1 MDVVLHLNNESEL
14 AVLEPLFQHM
24 NLRYEKKAKPKE
36 RSEADRIALLAR
48 LNYWSSQ
55 IKGSSFGDAV
65 EYQKE
70 VRKDRPLPFRDEN

>member
-1 MDVVLHLNNESEL
+1 MDVLLHLNNEMDL

-24 NLRYEKKAKPKE
+24 NLRYEKKIKTKE
-36 RSEADRIALLAR
+36 KTEADRIALLAR

-55 IKGSSFGDAV
+55 IKGTSFGDAV

-70 VRKDRPLPFRDEN
+70 VRKDKPLPFRDEN